1 MFGAWHSPVE
11 LRQEMNRLQQEM
23 SRLFDRWGGNGSS
36 RMSAAVVPPL
46 NLWEDENNLYIE
58 AELPGLGLDD
68 LEIYV
73 AGENKL
79 SLRGNRK
86 PPEPANGTWHRRERG
101 FGEFSRIVELPSPVD
116 SDKVSA
122 RFQHGV
128 LVITLPKREEA
139 KPRRIT
145 VKANA

>member
-1 MFGAWHSPVE
+1 MFRTWHSPGD
-11 LRQEMNRLQQEM
+11 LRQEMNRLQQQM

-36 RMSAAVVPPL
+36 KMSSAVAPPL
-46 NLWEDENNLYIE
+46 NMWEDEESLYIE

-73 AGENKL
+73 AGDNKL
-79 SLRGNRK
+79 SLKGERK
-86 PPEPANGTWHRRERG
+86 PPEQAGGTWHRRERG
-101 FGEFSRIVELPSPVD
+101 FGEFGRIVELPSPVD

-128 LVITLPKREEA
+128 LVITLPKREVA

-145 VKANA
+145 VKGNA